1 VHLRFVGSVGPLLFE
16 ETMNSKRYSSMLQD
30 FIVLLV
36 EDEITYSCFQ
46 QDGAIAH
53 TANKSMNLLNEIFEE
68 RVVFRD
74 LWSLRSPDLT
84 APDFYLW

>member
-1 VHLRFVGSVGPLLFE
+1 VQGFVGSVGPLFFE
-16 ETMNSKRYSSMLQD
+16 ETMNSKRYCSMLQD

-36 EDEITYSCFQ
+36 ADKITYSCFQ

-53 TANKSMNLLNEIFEE
+53 TANKSMNLLSEIFEE

-84 APDFYLW
+84 APYLYLW